1 MAYKT
6 EIKVYLP
13 VKLVGELERYK
24 RTGTRSQFIEK
35 AISEKLSGIEGHKM
49 SDTQMIAHMCWVRD
63 NANLGPFE
71 VVFMQ
76 SIIDKELES

>member
-1 MAYKT
+1 MSYKT

-13 VKLVGELERYK
+13 VKMVGELERYK
-24 RTGTRSQFIEK
+24 RTGSRSSFVEK
-35 AISEKLSGIEGHKM
+35 AIRRKLDGL
-49 SDTQMIAHMCWVRD
+49 DTISMHDTSMIAHMCWVRD

-71 VVFMQ
+71 TVFMQ